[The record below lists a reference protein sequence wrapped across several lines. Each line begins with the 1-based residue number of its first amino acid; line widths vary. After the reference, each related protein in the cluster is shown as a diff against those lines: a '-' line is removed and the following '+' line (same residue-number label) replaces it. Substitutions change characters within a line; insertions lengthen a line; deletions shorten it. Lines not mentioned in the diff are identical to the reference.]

1 MIADRGPLFREVT
14 LEPRGTVTIVNP
26 FLFLQNFILQSSS
39 FLLEATHNLVQFTS
53 VLIEV
58 PSTWSGCTVVT
69 SPSPRRIPFAAA
81 DVLLREDAPARAFQ
95 PELCGVK
102 VGKNYKKGTLCIAP
116 CHDTHFTCI
125 IDASIQ

>member
-1 MIADRGPLFREVT
+1 MSSV
-14 LEPRGTVTIVNP
+14 GTAGIRNF

-39 FLLEATHNLVQFTS
+39 FLLEATHNLVQFTT

-69 SPSPRRIPFAAA
+69 APSSPKRIPFAAA
-81 DVLLREDAPARAFQ
+81 DVLLREDAHARAFQ

-102 VGKNYKKGTLCIAP
+102 VRLFDCCADDI
-116 CHDTHFTCI
+116 
-125 IDASIQ
+125 

>member
-1 MIADRGPLFREVT
+1 MSSV
-14 LEPRGTVTIVNP
+14 GTAGIRNF

-58 PSTWSGCTVVT
+58 PSTWSGCTVT
-69 SPSPRRIPFAAA
+69 APDSKRIPFAAA
-81 DVLLREDAPARAFQ
+81 DVLLRKDASARAFQ

-102 VGKNYKKGTLCIAP
+102 VG
-116 CHDTHFTCI
+116 
-125 IDASIQ
+125 Q